1 MRPDDDTI
9 DDRAMWRAAA
19 LMGQIGLGPY
29 DLPEAASRAVATLSD
44 LLSGTFVQV
53 TQRDPASHAEEVLA
67 ASHPDPAVVQRT
79 YPLTSVDG
87 RVTGHLQLARGAAGD
102 RPLVTLPDGEAT
114 DQLLTV
120 LAGFIDWMHGPLW
133 VTTGRPSGEHCA
145 IVTDRGEV
153 LAIPSRA
160 PGPFLVPGSG
170 LVTTVVAERPPVNQ
184 VSRLWWVDPHGA
196 WHRVGLHGG
205 PQGTLVTTSQP
216 GLPYGLSGREMEVVT
231 LVAAGLTNAQIARR
245 LFITESTVA
254 KHVERSLRKTSSSS
268 RAVLSV
274 RAVLEGLTI
283 RPLPGPPPG
292 LVDGERQ
299 VRNPSL
305 DPSAVRR

>member
-1 MRPDDDTI
+1 
-9 DDRAMWRAAA
+9 
-19 LMGQIGLGPY
+19 MGQIGLGPY
-29 DLPEAASRAVATLSD
+29 DLPEAASRAVSALSD
-44 LLSGTFVQV
+44 LLSGTVVQV

-67 ASHPDPAVVQRT
+67 ASHAEPVVAERT

-87 RVTGHLQLARGAAGD
+87 RVTGHLQLAAPAAAAGH
-102 RPLVTLPDGEAT
+102 RPFVTLPDGEAT
-114 DQLLTV
+114 EQLLTV

-133 VTTGRPSGEHCA
+133 VTTGRPAGEHCA

-153 LAIPSRA
+153 LPIPSRA
-160 PGPFLVPGSG
+160 TGPFLVPGSG
-170 LVTTVVAERPPVNQ
+170 LVATVVAERPPVNQ

-205 PQGTLVTTSQP
+205 PQGTLVTTGRP
-216 GLPYGLSGREMEVVT
+216 GLPYGLSAREMEVVS
-231 LVAAGLTNAQIARR
+231 LVAAGHTNAQIARR

-274 RAVLEGLTI
+274 RAVLEGLAI
-283 RPLPGPPPG
+283 RPLPGSPP
-292 LVDGERQ
+292 
-299 VRNPSL
+299 
-305 DPSAVRR
+305 A

>member
-1 MRPDDDTI
+1 MSHDCRLASDGDI
-9 DDRAMWRAAA
+9 WRAAA
-19 LMGQIGLGPY
+19 LMGQIGLGPF
-29 DLPEAASRAVATLSD
+29 DLPEAALRAVAALSD
-44 LLSGTFVQV
+44 LLAGTVVQV
-53 TQRDPASHAEEVLA
+53 TQRDPACHVEEVLA
-67 ASHPDPAVVQRT
+67 QSHAEPVVVERT

-87 RVTGHLQLARGAAGD
+87 RVTGHLHLATASGGN
-102 RPLVTLPDGEAT
+102 RPLVDLPEGEAT
-114 DQLLTV
+114 EQLLAV

-133 VTTGRPSGEHCA
+133 VTTGRPGGEHCA

-153 LAIPSRA
+153 LPIPSRVS
-160 PGPFLVPGSG
+160 GPFLVPGSG
-170 LVTTVVAERPPVNQ
+170 LVTTVVAERPAVNQ

-205 PQGTLVTTSQP
+205 PQGTLVTTGQP

-245 LFITESTVA
+245 LFISESTVA

-274 RAVLEGLTI
+274 RAVLEGLAI
-283 RPLPGPPPG
+283 RPLPGSVPT
-292 LVDGERQ
+292 
-299 VRNPSL
+299 
-305 DPSAVRR
+305 